1 MSSDQKNVTF
11 TVEQIDWLEKQ
22 FPERMGLYEDREMV
36 LVAGQR
42 SVLQRIK
49 QVSRVETRNV
59 PIPARVS

>member
-22 FPERMGLYEDREMV
+22 FPERMGLCEDREMV